1 MIRRTIVGALV
12 MTLLAVQVSARG
24 SQSATQPPMVRIGLF
39 LDQAALRLDGE
50 MPIMAMDVL
59 GGAVLNLVGGPWVV
73 QPAPSGLAIPE
84 IVAAFGPIVRF
95 AAPAGFVRVNG
106 QEYRG
111 VIEIRRTPAGRLTAI
126 NELDLEQY
134 IYGVIKGE
142 IDPRW
147 PPEAVKAQAVAAR
160 TLALETLAASRGKYA
175 AEGYTLRATTDS
187 QMYLG
192 AGGEDPGAT
201 AAVDTTRGVVA
212 TFRGQPIFAAYHSNS
227 GGHTEDSE
235 NVWGTPHPY
244 LRGVPDP
251 YALNGPDE
259 QWATRLPLAAIEAG
273 LRRGGVSVTG
283 IAAIEPG
290 RMTPWGRAITVRLV
304 DEGGRGQEIGA
315 NQFRL
320 LLGPTVVR
328 SAMFVVTREGV
339 AVSFKGRGSGH
350 GVGLDQWGAR
360 GMALQ
365 GYTYEQ
371 ILGYYY
377 TGIAIERR
385 Y

>member
-1 MIRRTIVGALV
+1 MTRPTIVGAV
-12 MTLLAVQVSARG
+12 VVALLAVQAAARSPQLG
-24 SQSATQPPMVRIGLF
+24 GEPPRVRIGLF
-39 LDQAALRLDGE
+39 LDRSVLRLEGE
-50 MPIMAMDVL
+50 TPITATDVL
-59 GGAVLNLVGGPWVV
+59 GGQVLTLVGGPWMIR
-73 QPAPSGLAIPE
+73 PAPAGMAIPGTT
-84 IVAAFGPIVRF
+84 FGPIARF
-95 AAPAGFVRVNG
+95 APLAGALSVNG
-106 QEYRG
+106 QAYRG
-111 VIEIRRTPAGRLTAI
+111 TIEVRRTPSGRLTAI
-126 NELDLEQY
+126 NDLDLEQY
-134 IYGVIKGE
+134 LYGVIKGE

-175 AEGYTLRATTDS
+175 GEGYTLRATTDS
-187 QMYLG
+187 QVYLG
-192 AGGEDPGAT
+192 VAGEDPGAT
-201 AAVDTTRGVVA
+201 AAVDATRGVVV

-251 YALNGPDE
+251 FALNGPDE
-259 QWATRLPLAAIEAG
+259 EWATRLPLAAIEAD

-290 RMTPWGRAITVRLV
+290 RMTPWGRAVTVRVV
-304 DEGGRGQEIGA
+304 DEGGRTQEIAA

-320 LLGPTVVR
+320 LLGPTIVR
-328 SAMFVVTREGV
+328 STMFVITREG
-339 AVSFKGRGSGH
+339 ADVSFKGRGSGH

-360 GMALQ
+360 AMALR
-365 GYTYEQ
+365 GFTLEQ

>member
-1 MIRRTIVGALV
+1 MIRPTIVGGVVVA
-12 MTLLAVQVSARG
+12 LLAGQAGAR
-24 SQSATQPPMVRIGLF
+24 SPQPTTEPPMVRIGFF
-39 LDQAALRLDGE
+39 LDQPVLRIEGE
-50 MPIMAMDVL
+50 TPITATDVL
-59 GGAVLNLVGGPWVV
+59 GGQVLTLVGGPWMVR
-73 QPAPSGLAIPE
+73 PAAAGMAIPGTT
-84 IVAAFGPIVRF
+84 FGPIARF
-95 AAPAGFVRVNG
+95 APLAGFLSVNG
-106 QEYRG
+106 QAYRG
-111 VIEIRRTPAGRLTAI
+111 AIEIRRTRAGRLTAI
-126 NELDLEQY
+126 NDLDLERY
-134 IYGVIKGE
+134 LYGVIKGE

-160 TLALETLAASRGKYA
+160 TLALENLASSRGKYA
-175 AEGYTLRATTDS
+175 GEGYTLRATTDS
-187 QMYLG
+187 QVYLG
-192 AGGEDPGAT
+192 VGGEDPGAT
-201 AAVDTTRGVVA
+201 AAVDATRGMVV
-212 TFRGQPIFAAYHSNS
+212 TFQGQPIFAAYHSNS

-259 QWATRLPLAAIEAG
+259 EWATRLSLAAIEAN
-273 LRRGGVSVTG
+273 LRRGGISVAG

-290 RMTPWGRAITVRLV
+290 RMTPWGRAVTVRV
-304 DEGGRGQEIGA
+304 VAEGGRTQEIAA

-320 LLGPTVVR
+320 LLGPTIVR
-328 SAMFVVTREGV
+328 STMFVITREG
-339 AVSFKGRGSGH
+339 ADVSFKGRGSGH

-360 GMALQ
+360 AMALR
-365 GYTYEQ
+365 GYTFEQ

>member
-1 MIRRTIVGALV
+1 MIRPTIVGAVIVVLLV
-12 MTLLAVQVSARG
+12 AQAGARSPQLAG
-24 SQSATQPPMVRIGLF
+24 EPPRVRIGLF
-39 LDQAALRLDGE
+39 LDQPVLRFE
-50 MPIMAMDVL
+50 AETPITATDVL
-59 GGAVLNLVGGPWVV
+59 GGQVLTLVGGPWVV
-73 QPAPSGLAIPE
+73 RP
-84 IVAAFGPIVRF
+84 
-95 AAPAGFVRVNG
+95 APAGMAIPGTTLGPIARFAPVGGFLSVNG
-106 QEYRG
+106 QAYRG
-111 VIEIRRTPAGRLTAI
+111 AIEVRRTPAGRLTAI
-126 NELDLEQY
+126 NDLDLEQY
-134 IYGVIKGE
+134 LYGVIKGE

-160 TLALETLAASRGKYA
+160 TLALENLAASSGKYA
-175 AEGYTLRATTDS
+175 GEGYTLRATTDS

-192 AGGEDPGAT
+192 LRAEDPGAA
-201 AAVDTTRGVVA
+201 AAVDATRGMVV

-259 QWATRLPLAAIEAG
+259 QWATRLPLAAVEAG
-273 LRRGGVSVTG
+273 LRRGGLSVTA

-290 RMTPWGRAITVRLV
+290 RMTPWGRAVTVRVV
-304 DEGGRGQEIGA
+304 DEGGRTQEIGA

-320 LLGPTVVR
+320 LLGPTIVR
-328 SAMFVVTREGV
+328 STMFVITREGGDI
-339 AVSFKGRGSGH
+339 SFKGRGSGH

-360 GMALQ
+360 AMALR
-365 GYTYEQ
+365 GFTLEQ